1 MVIIDASVAYKWF
14 AKNEEDS
21 DLALSILQKHI
32 NGQEKIVVPDLI
44 LYELANA
51 WVTKIAISNARV
63 KTNLKDLHDASLEI
77 ESLTF
82 DLISKA
88 AAFAQKYRL
97 SVYDAIYA
105 VLAKEKGYKLIT
117 ADKNFTEK
125 INLPFV
131 KLLEEYK

>member
-1 MVIIDASVAYKWF
+1 MVIVDASVAYKWF

-44 LYELANA
+44 LCELANA

-63 KTNLKDLHDASLEI
+63 KANLKDLQDASLEI

-105 VLAKEKGYKLIT
+105 VLAKDKRCSLVT
-117 ADKNFTEK
+117 ADKKFTEK
-125 INLPFV
+125 INLPYA
-131 KLLEEYK
+131 KLPGEYK